1 MNEYLKEYIELQK
14 QFRETKGNPDS
25 VRALYTFKEKLELS
39 EDKQAKEVLV
49 DVYDLLDF
57 KKDAYELLC
66 QIGNRS
72 DKKTLK
78 RLGTL
83 KEYAENWGNHYALP
97 KPKTL
102 EEKQKEKERQA
113 RLGLPTFRYHPNPL
127 ETGAFEESA
136 DGVACDC
143 CGKTTHIFYT
153 GPFYAV
159 EDIECLCPECISS
172 GEAARKYDGSFQDDC
187 SVDDGVE
194 DPARL
199 DELIHRTPGYSGWQ
213 QEYWR
218 AHCGDYCAYLGHVG
232 ARELRALGVLEDV
245 VLFEKALGIGKRGE
259 AGVEYRKVYFR
270 IRSRYQFDSGWP
282 AETDAAKFHEESR
295 SLFQSAGWDLQPGG
309 DSTSDT
315 VIKGQQELYLHPMNF
330 SGIIEMD
337 EIPAIQELLKDAKSF
352 RCHGFDCYERY
363 WELTDKEYLAQ
374 LETKREEIT
383 HEILERCRT
392 KRKNLYITGPV
403 ALNVAQ
409 KFSVHRLC
417 DKEGKHNLA
426 NRFVGELMEQLV
438 QDGLLVTTKTRNGPG
453 VRTATDAEI
462 SSPLP
467 GQQQMTL

>member
-1 MNEYLKEYIELQK
+1 M
-14 QFRETKGNPDS
+14 
-25 VRALYTFKEKLELS
+25 
-39 EDKQAKEVLV
+39 
-49 DVYDLLDF
+49 
-57 KKDAYELLC
+57 
-66 QIGNRS
+66 
-72 DKKTLK
+72 
-78 RLGTL
+78 
-83 KEYAENWGNHYALP
+83 
-97 KPKTL
+97 
-102 EEKQKEKERQA
+102 
-113 RLGLPTFRYHPNPL
+113 
-127 ETGAFEESA
+127 
-136 DGVACDC
+136 
-143 CGKTTHIFYT
+143 
-153 GPFYAV
+153 
-159 EDIECLCPECISS
+159 
-172 GEAARKYDGSFQDDC
+172 
-187 SVDDGVE
+187 
-194 DPARL
+194 
-199 DELIHRTPGYSGWQ
+199 
-213 QEYWR
+213 
-218 AHCGDYCAYLGHVG
+218 
-232 ARELRALGVLEDV
+232 
-245 VLFEKALGIGKRGE
+245 
-259 AGVEYRKVYFR
+259 EYRKVYFR

-282 AETDAAKFHEESR
+282 AEADAAKFHEESR

-352 RCHGFDCYERY
+352 RCYGFDCYERY

>member
-1 MNEYLKEYIELQK
+1 M
-14 QFRETKGNPDS
+14 
-25 VRALYTFKEKLELS
+25 
-39 EDKQAKEVLV
+39 
-49 DVYDLLDF
+49 
-57 KKDAYELLC
+57 
-66 QIGNRS
+66 
-72 DKKTLK
+72 
-78 RLGTL
+78 
-83 KEYAENWGNHYALP
+83 
-97 KPKTL
+97 
-102 EEKQKEKERQA
+102 
-113 RLGLPTFRYHPNPL
+113 
-127 ETGAFEESA
+127 
-136 DGVACDC
+136 
-143 CGKTTHIFYT
+143 
-153 GPFYAV
+153 
-159 EDIECLCPECISS
+159 
-172 GEAARKYDGSFQDDC
+172 
-187 SVDDGVE
+187 
-194 DPARL
+194 
-199 DELIHRTPGYSGWQ
+199 
-213 QEYWR
+213 
-218 AHCGDYCAYLGHVG
+218 
-232 ARELRALGVLEDV
+232 
-245 VLFEKALGIGKRGE
+245 
-259 AGVEYRKVYFR
+259 EYRKVYFR
-270 IRSRYQFDSGWP
+270 IRGRYQFDSGWP

-309 DSTSDT
+309 DSTFDT
-315 VIKGQQELYLHPMNF
+315 VTKGWQELYLHPMNF

-352 RCHGFDCYERY
+352 CCYGFDCYERY
-363 WELTDKEYLAQ
+363 WDITDEEYLAQ